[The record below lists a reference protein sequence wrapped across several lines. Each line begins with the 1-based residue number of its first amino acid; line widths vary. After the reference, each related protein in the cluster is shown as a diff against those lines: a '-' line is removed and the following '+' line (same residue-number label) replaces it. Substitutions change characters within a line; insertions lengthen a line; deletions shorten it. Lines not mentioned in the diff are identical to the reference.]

1 MYCRE
6 LDQVQLLLE
15 DVAVTEVI
23 MDNRDMKLVSKCA
36 YLCMYI
42 YVYVLRRCP
51 LSHDTVLPCY
61 SSLLACKSFSEAW
74 CTRYV
79 CIHNRYCMCMYAQ
92 TRQ

>member
-23 MDNRDMKLVSKCA
+23 MDDRDMELVSKCA
-36 YLCMYI
+36 YLCIYI
-42 YVYVLRRCP
+42 YVYVLRGCP

-61 SSLLACKSFSEAW
+61 SSLLACKSFSEAEVYTL
-74 CTRYV
+74 CVYT
-79 CIHNRYCMCMYAQ
+79 
-92 TRQ
+92 